1 MARTLERYIRKSR
14 MGDAYSGDQ
23 SLDIGSVISI
33 VDDYVYINNIN
44 TGINVKGSDGKSAYE
59 IAVSMGFK
67 GTIEEWLASLK
78 GEPGEPGEPGK
89 SYEIEE
95 PVINNNLVF
104 RDDQ

>member
-1 MARTLERYIRKSR
+1 
-14 MGDAYSGDQ
+14 
-23 SLDIGSVISI
+23 
-33 VDDYVYINNIN
+33 
-44 TGINVKGSDGKSAYE
+44 
-59 IAVSMGFK
+59 MGFK

-104 RDDQ
+104 RDD